1 MSRQLTAFAV
11 EFKRDKHTPWEQGLY
26 VGRHEADDEYGT
38 IFDMDGRIIKAP
50 IWDYRDYPMRGCLVL
65 RGA

>member
-11 EFKRDKHTPWEQGLY
+11 EFKRDEHTSWEQGLY

-50 IWDYRDYPMRGCLVL
+50 IWDYRDRFYCGCLVP